1 MESLE
6 AKRHINFRVRR
17 ATREDIPSVMAVNLR
32 SLPENY
38 WYGFYEYILMNWPE
52 SFLVAEVD
60 DVIVGYAMSR
70 VEDTG
75 DPLLLGLFD
84 ENITPLYRQWLEPR
98 KAGHLVSIAVL
109 KEYRGRGIG
118 SALLSETIEVMKT
131 VYKVESLFLE
141 VRVSNTP
148 AINLYKKFG
157 FKIVRRIP
165 YYYRDGEDA
174 YVMVIRLAPRSPGD
188 S

>member
-1 MESLE
+1 MQTIRG
-6 AKRHINFRVRR
+6 AKGAR
-17 ATREDIPSVMAVNLR
+17 AFTIRKATKEDIPAVMTVNLR

-38 WYGFYEYILMNWPE
+38 WYGFYEYILLNWSE

-60 DVIVGYAMSR
+60 GVVVGYAMSR

-75 DPLLLGLFD
+75 DPLLLGLID
-84 ENITPLYRQWLEPR
+84 DKGNPLVRGWQEPK

-109 KEYRGRGIG
+109 REYRGRGIG
-118 SALLSETIEVMKT
+118 SALLAETIRVMRDN
-131 VYKVESLFLE
+131 YKVDSIFLE

-157 FKIVRRIP
+157 FRVVRRIP
-165 YYYRDGEDA
+165 HYYRDGEDA
-174 YVMVIRLAPRSPGD
+174 YVMVLRLKPTS
-188 S
+188 